1 MKDEVRAI
9 KRAGKVG
16 VVFRHLERAQNQLA
30 DWLGNVAR
38 HAERDVDCSGMQG
51 LDADGKPPMTV
62 TEAVQWYAHEG

>member
-1 MKDEVRAI
+1 M
-9 KRAGKVG
+9 
-16 VVFRHLERAQNQLA
+16 ERAQNQLA